1 MHMRPTRKFNFETG
15 RVPRK
20 PRRTIKELADEF
32 GISAIA
38 LGRYMK
44 ADPNG
49 PRAELDLSNSAVRN
63 RWYDP
68 TAVRGWWLKRRAST

>member
-1 MHMRPTRKFNFETG
+1 MHMRRTKKFDFQVG
-15 RVPRK
+15 RVHRG

-38 LGRYMK
+38 LGRYMA
-44 ADPNG
+44 ADPSG
-49 PRAELDLSNSAVRN
+49 PRAELDLKNSVVRN

-68 TAVRGWWLKRRAST
+68 TVARDWWARRQAST